1 MSHRVWHTY
10 SGMAHITLKHGIEQA
25 IRARIPEVGEILDT
39 TDHASGSNPHYAPSG
54 MSPADPTFGLDIL

>member
-1 MSHRVWHTY
+1 
-10 SGMAHITLKHGIEQA
+10 MAHITLKHGIEQA